1 MTFDQVK
8 RAILWPKIHLV
19 AKVLPQCFMQI
30 HPSPRDITRV
40 FGKDYL
46 GKSKMDSI
54 WEHSF
59 YMQRLSKYHD
69 TGSLS
74 FPLLNAPYSL
84 DLCCCTQS
92 QAALSLLTGE
102 FLMLWRITTFPS
114 HHSAHPHVYMFSV
127 HVSTQSCAR
136 AALQHCTGCKW
147 TMGHGVQRHC
157 ILIGCT
163 ARQPL
168 SCSLRPS
175 ATPPTRGPQGPGH
188 LHSISDE

>member
-1 MTFDQVK
+1 
-8 RAILWPKIHLV
+8 
-19 AKVLPQCFMQI
+19 MQI

-46 GKSKMDSI
+46 GKSIMDSI

-92 QAALSLLTGE
+92 QAALSSHGRVSDAVKDHHIPLSPQRAPTCIHVQRAREHTGLCSL
-102 FLMLWRITTFPS
+102 FT
-114 HHSAHPHVYMFSV
+114 
-127 HVSTQSCAR
+127 ST
-136 AALQHCTGCKW
+136 L
-147 TMGHGVQRHC
+147 HGVQVNNGAR
-157 ILIGCT
+157 GAT
-163 ARQPL
+163 ALHFNWVHSAPA
-168 SCSLRPS
+168 SLLLS
-175 ATPPTRGPQGPGH
+175 ATQCHPTHQGSTGARTPSFH
-188 LHSISDE
+188 FR